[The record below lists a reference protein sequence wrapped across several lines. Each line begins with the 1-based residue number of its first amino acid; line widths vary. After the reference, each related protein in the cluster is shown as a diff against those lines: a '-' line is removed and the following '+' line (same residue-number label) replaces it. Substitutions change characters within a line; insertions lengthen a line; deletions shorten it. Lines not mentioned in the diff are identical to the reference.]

1 MTREEINELPLL
13 RYEGPITLVE
23 TPAAA
28 LEALELLRGEPLL
41 GFDTETRAA
50 FRKGESYKPSLLQL
64 CGADA
69 AYLFRLRSTGVT
81 PEMCRLLADPGIV
94 KAGVAVARDI
104 QDLQEMRPFTAAG
117 FVDLG
122 DAARKAGLEHH
133 GLRGL
138 AALLLHGR
146 MSKRAQR
153 TNWARLDLTAE
164 QIGYAATDAWVGREL
179 YQIMKRH
186 GLLIKN
192 VEP

>member
-13 RYEGPITLVE
+13 RYEGPITMVE
-23 TPAAA
+23 TPEAAIEA
-28 LEALELLRGEPLL
+28 LEALRGEPLL

-64 CGADA
+64 CGADR
-69 AYLFRLRSTGVT
+69 AYLFRLRGTGVT
-81 PEMCRLLADPGIV
+81 REMCRLLADPDVI

-104 QDLQEMRPFTAAG
+104 QELQEMNPFTAAG

-122 DAARKAGLEHH
+122 DAARRAKLEHH

-153 TNWARLDLTAE
+153 TNWARRDLTPE
-164 QIGYAATDAWVGREL
+164 QVGYAATDAWVGREV
-179 YQIMKRH
+179 YMIMKRH
-186 GLLIKN
+186 GLLTEN
-192 VEP
+192 ASA